1 LLDSLLQEMS
11 RVKLLLKVCLTI
23 CLLSTQVS
31 AWYNTSKLDEC
42 DLAKKWDVTLT
53 TSQIKLGP
61 DVPSAPFSE
70 GEYYSIE
77 ERNVTLECLLPKV
90 PELSYIAFTFNS
102 SYVEDMKTAV
112 VRRRQVCVTDEGR
125 IKECEEG
132 RKEGK
137 KVKTSESE
145 EKIEA
150 CTVAL
155 FDGDTLDRIDPVPA
169 HLPPA
174 CSTQRMASLMSS
186 AEVSLSSST
195 PHLTLS
201 MSRVQLDMTGTYQC
215 SVLRRCNP
223 PINQKQLE
231 QEPVSVSKSLFLK
244 VYPFPDYRSDM
255 VVASTT
261 LAIAAVVVLVTA
273 LVSSRSEDP
282 VDHL

>member
-1 LLDSLLQEMS
+1 MI
-11 RVKLLLKVCLTI
+11 RVKLLKVSLTT
-23 CLLSTQVS
+23 CLLISQVR
-31 AWYNTSKLDEC
+31 AWYNTSQLAEC
-42 DLAKKWDVTLT
+42 DLAKKWDVTQT
-53 TSQIKLGP
+53 AAQIKLGP

-90 PELSYIAFTFNS
+90 PELSYIALTFNT

-112 VRRRQVCVTDEGR
+112 VRRRPACLTKGR
-125 IKECEEG
+125 KMGECEKGGEEG
-132 RKEGK
+132 N
-137 KVKTSESE
+137 KVSKSESE
-145 EKIEA
+145 QKFEA
-150 CTVAL
+150 CTIAL
-155 FDGDTLDRIDPVPA
+155 FDGDTLDRIDQLPS
-169 HLPPA
+169 HLPPP
-174 CSTQRMASLMSS
+174 CTTQRMTSLIPS
-186 AEVSLSSST
+186 AEMSLSSS

-201 MSRVQLDMTGTYQC
+201 MTRVQLNMTGTYQC
-215 SVLRRCNP
+215 SVLRSCNP
-223 PINQKQLE
+223 AINQNQLD

-261 LAIAAVVVLVTA
+261 LAIAALVVLVTA